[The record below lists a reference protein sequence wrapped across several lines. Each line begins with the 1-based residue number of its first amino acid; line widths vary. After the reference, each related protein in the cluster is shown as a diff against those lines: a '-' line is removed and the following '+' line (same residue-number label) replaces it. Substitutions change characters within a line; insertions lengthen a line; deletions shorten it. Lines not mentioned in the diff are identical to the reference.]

1 MSDYR
6 RSIFPWWAWMWGVH
20 TLFVGILYFYNL
32 TSMRP
37 TWFKQIFSSISLGTE
52 ENYAVWWSG
61 ICLFIAASLFYRV
74 ASAQPKFSESWRW
87 IILSL
92 SFLAL
97 SFDEIGSL
105 HEIVATY
112 FGWAGLAPF
121 ALIFGV
127 GIGAALFSMFRQ
139 PGFRIAAFLIG
150 LGILLFASVAGL
162 EFVEHNID
170 LTRYQRRYR
179 LILEEGTELLGM
191 SLLIIAG
198 LLCLRHLSIE
208 QRKLS
213 DIIGDPGSLVMHHQI
228 IFILFALQFLIIAV
242 FAVPYEGVFV
252 EGNPASVFPIFM
264 FFILFLMCFQ
274 KARQQTQ
281 KAIWG
286 VMSLLFLATSL
297 LQIQNIGYLLS
308 KMEIYIPW
316 GRFAPDTWIITF
328 VPLLVTGLYV
338 FFKKSGSIKI
348 ISIDCIL
355 VLGILIVLYPDNET
369 AMIYKLFA
377 GCVAFVCYRWLRLL
391 DRSTA

>member
-1 MSDYR
+1 M
-6 RSIFPWWAWMWGVH
+6 WAVH
-20 TLFVGILYFYNL
+20 IVFVGILYVENL

-74 ASAQPKFSESWRW
+74 ASAQPKLSESWRW
-87 IILSL
+87 VILSL

-121 ALIFGV
+121 ALIFAV
-127 GIGAALFSMFRQ
+127 GIGASLFSMFRQ
-139 PGFRIAAFLIG
+139 PGYRIAAFLIS
-150 LGILLFASVAGL
+150 LGVLLFASVAGL

-170 LTRYQRRYR
+170 LSRHQRRYR

-198 LLCLRHLSIE
+198 LLCLQHLSIE
-208 QRKLS
+208 RRKLS
-213 DIIGDPGSLVMHHQI
+213 EIIGEPNSLAMHHQI
-228 IFILFALQFLIIAV
+228 VFILFALQFLIIAV

-274 KARQQTQ
+274 RARQQSS
-281 KAIWG
+281 KVVW
-286 VMSLLFLATSL
+286 SLLSLMFLITSL

-308 KMEIYIPW
+308 RMEVYIPW

-328 VPLLVTGLYV
+328 IPLLVTGLYV
-338 FFKKSGSIKI
+338 FLKSSASAKTIAW
-348 ISIDCIL
+348 DCALIL
-355 VLGILIVLYPDNET
+355 GVLVVLYPDNQT
-369 AMIYKLFA
+369 AMIYKLFS
-377 GCVAFVCYRWLRLL
+377 GCVAFVCYRWMRQL
-391 DRSTA
+391 DKIAV